1 MFYLLELVV
10 KAYVAV
16 LKWAVRSIARIL
28 FGVRDSLLWAYYSV
42 REKPSRLVGILSV
55 FIPIGVL
62 IAVGPPEWFINWP
75 VTFVT
80 ALALY
85 GALKSPLAGA
95 PLFLRKLTQIGMA
108 TCLLMGWS
116 KLLRWEPLLN
126 VLGLTVRDTL
136 YPWLVGLLCFLAAV
150 AWITLQDE
158 LVALGALAG
167 VRPKVLVP
175 RAGGSKRL
183 RFADVG
189 GMEEAKRQIR
199 ELVESKLNPGKYRKY
214 GMVRNGILLY
224 GPQGSGKTFLAEA
237 TAGEFRLNY
246 HYVSCP
252 QLQSIWKGETSA
264 NIRSEFAQ
272 AFARKPVLFFVDELD
287 ALGGSRQQVSGGSG
301 DPTGAGREFNT
312 IVTQLMQCIDQYRTM
327 EGFVL
332 MAASNLLD
340 GLDPA
345 LIREGRFDLKVR
357 VDLPDEAGRLKIL
370 ESQLFSKPCQRF
382 DLQEFAR
389 RTPGMSAAR
398 LKALVDR
405 AAASA
410 ATQGRKIEATDLR
423 QALSEIGG
431 KDRPLIQPVQWED
444 LVVEEEVERDLRTLV
459 RLLDDPDAAR
469 RIGLPM
475 PTGLLLLGPPGTGKT
490 TIARLIATQTRRSF
504 YPLTSADVL
513 GGNQGDSVKRVS
525 QIFARA
531 KENNPSLI
539 FIDEMDGLMP
549 RPDGLVGQHDIQVTD
564 QFLIEISNLHPEQ
577 NVFLVGTTN
586 HPDHIDPRV
595 LRGGRFSEK
604 IEIGLPGRT
613 AREHLLERYLA
624 GVALAPGAS
633 IATLAERLRDL
644 SPADL
649 EAISNAARRFAFNR
663 APDSSQL
670 PPLILADFEKAVQRV
685 RGTVLQA

>member
-1 MFYLLELVV
+1 LFYLIELVV
-10 KAYVAV
+10 KAYIAV
-16 LKWAVRSIARIL
+16 LKWAARSIARIL
-28 FGVRDSLLWAYYSV
+28 LGLRDSLVWAYHSV
-42 REKPSRLVGILSV
+42 RERPSRLIGILSV
-55 FIPIGVL
+55 FIPIGVV

-75 VTFVT
+75 VMFVT
-80 ALALY
+80 ALSLY
-85 GALKSPLAGA
+85 GALKSPLSGA
-95 PLFLRKLTQIGMA
+95 PSFLRKLTQVGMA
-108 TCLLMGWS
+108 ICLVMGWS
-116 KLLRWEPLLN
+116 RLLRWEPLLN
-126 VLGLTVRDTL
+126 LFRLTVGDTL
-136 YPWLVGLLCFLAAV
+136 YPWLIGLLCFWGAV
-150 AWITLQDE
+150 AWITLHDE

-167 VRPKVLVP
+167 VRPKPLVP
-175 RAGGSKRL
+175 RAGGSRRV

-189 GMEEAKRQIR
+189 GMEEAKQQIR

-246 HYVSCP
+246 HYVSLP
-252 QLQSIWKGETSA
+252 QVESMWHGETGA
-264 NIRSEFAQ
+264 NIRNEFRDASC
-272 AFARKPVLFFVDELD
+272 RKPVLLFIDEID
-287 ALGGSRQQVSGGSG
+287 SLGTGRQPMGGTG
-301 DPTGAGREFNT
+301 DPSGSGREFNNIT
-312 IVTQLMQCIDQYRTM
+312 IALMQCIDQYRLS

-332 MAASNLLD
+332 MAATNLLD

-345 LIREGRFDLKVR
+345 LIREGRFDVKVR
-357 VDLPDEAGRLKIL
+357 VDLPDQAGRLKIL

-389 RTPGMSAAR
+389 RTPGMSAAK

-405 AAASA
+405 AAGLA
-410 ATQGRKIEATDLR
+410 AAESRKIEATDLR
-423 QALSEIGG
+423 RALTEMGG
-431 KDRPLIQPVQWED
+431 KDRPLIQAVQWED
-444 LVVEEEVERDLRTLV
+444 LVVEEDVERDLRTLV
-459 RLLDDPDAAR
+459 RLLDDPEAAR

-490 TIARLIATQTRRSF
+490 MIARLIATQTRRSF

-531 KENNPSLI
+531 KENSPSLI

-549 RPDGLVGQHDIQVTD
+549 RAAGLVGQHDIQVTE
-564 QFLIEISNLHPEQ
+564 QFMIEISNLHPDQ

-604 IEIGLPGRT
+604 IEIGLPGSA
-613 AREHLLERYLA
+613 ARERLLARYLA
-624 GVALAPGAS
+624 GVALSAGAT

-670 PPLILADFEKAVQRV
+670 PPLTLADFEKAVQRV

>member
-1 MFYLLELVV
+1 V
-10 KAYVAV
+10 
-16 LKWAVRSIARIL
+16 ARIL
-28 FGVRDSLLWAYYSV
+28 LGIRDSLLWAYYSV
-42 REKPSRLVGILSV
+42 REKPSRLIGILSL

-75 VTFVT
+75 VMFVT

-95 PLFLRKLTQIGMA
+95 PLFLRKLTELGMA
-108 TCLLMGWS
+108 TCLFMGWS
-116 KLLRWEPLLN
+116 MLLRWEPALN
-126 VLGLTVRDTL
+126 VLGLTVRNTF
-136 YPWLVGLLCFLAAV
+136 YPWLVGLVCFLAAV
-150 AWITLQDE
+150 AWITLHDE

-167 VRPKVLVP
+167 VRPKALVP

-183 RFADVG
+183 HFADVG
-189 GMEEAKRQIR
+189 GMEEAKQQIR
-199 ELVESKLNPGKYRKY
+199 QLVESKLNPGKYRKY

-252 QLQSIWKGETSA
+252 QLFNMWMGNTSA
-264 NIRSEFAQ
+264 NIRQEFDA
-272 AFARKPVLFFVDELD
+272 AAARKPALLFIDEID
-287 ALGGSRQQVSGGSG
+287 SLGGARQITGSGG
-301 DPTGAGREFNT
+301 DPAGGGRERNN
-312 IVTQLMQCIDQYRTM
+312 ILIQLMQCIDQYRLL

-332 MAASNLLD
+332 MAATNLLD

-345 LIREGRFDLKVR
+345 LIREGRFDIKVR

-389 RTPGMSAAR
+389 RTPSMSAAK

-423 QALSEIGG
+423 QALSEMGG

-490 TIARLIATQTRRSF
+490 MIARLIATQTRRSF

-531 KENNPSLI
+531 KENSPSLI

-549 RPDGLVGQHDIQVTD
+549 RAAGLVGQHDIQVTD
-564 QFLIEISNLHPEQ
+564 QFLTEITNLHPEQ
-577 NVFLVGTTN
+577 SVFLVGTTN

-613 AREHLLERYLA
+613 ARERLLGRYLA
-624 GVALAPGAS
+624 GVALAPGAT
-633 IATLAERLRDL
+633 IAALAERLRDL

-649 EAISNAARRFAFNR
+649 EAISNTARRFAYNR

>member
-1 MFYLLELVV
+1 MFYLVELVI

-16 LKWAVRSIARIL
+16 LKWVVRSVARIL
-28 FGVRDSLLWAYYSV
+28 LGIRDSFFWAYYAV
-42 REKPSRLVGILSV
+42 REKPSRLLGVVSV
-55 FIPIGVL
+55 FVPIGVL
-62 IAVGPPEWFINWP
+62 IVVGLPEWFINWP
-75 VTFVT
+75 VMFVT

-85 GALKSPLAGA
+85 GALRGPLAGA
-95 PLFLRKLTQIGMA
+95 PSFLRKLTQVGMA
-108 TCLLMGWS
+108 TCLIMGWS
-116 KLLRWEPLLN
+116 MLLRWAPLLN
-126 VLGLTVRDTL
+126 ALRLTRRDTL
-136 YPWLVGLLCFLAAV
+136 YPWLVGLVCFWTAV
-150 AWITLQDE
+150 VWITLHDE

-167 VRPKVLVP
+167 VPSKALVP
-175 RAGGSKRL
+175 RAGRSKHL
-183 RFADVG
+183 RFGDVG

-237 TAGEFRLNY
+237 TAGEFRIRY
-246 HYVSCP
+246 QYVSCS
-252 QLQSIWKGETSA
+252 QLLEKWIGSTGE
-264 NIRSEFAQ
+264 NIRSEFASGSK
-272 AFARKPVLFFVDELD
+272 RKPVLFFLDELD
-287 ALGGSRQQVSGGSG
+287 SLGGTRQLTGGIS
-301 DPTGAGREFNT
+301 DPTGSGRERNNT
-312 IVTQLMQCIDQYRTM
+312 VIQLMQCIDQYRALN
-327 EGFVL
+327 GFVL
-332 MAASNLLD
+332 MAATNLLD

-357 VDLPDEAGRLKIL
+357 VDLPDEVGRRKIL
-370 ESQLFSKPCQRF
+370 ESQLFGRPCQRF
-382 DLQEFAR
+382 ELQEFAR

-405 AAASA
+405 AAALA
-410 ATQGRKIEATDLR
+410 AGLSRKIEAADLQ
-423 QALSEIGG
+423 QALSEMGG
-431 KDRPLIQPVQWED
+431 RDRPLVQPVQWED
-444 LVVEEEVERDLRTLV
+444 VVIEEEVERDLRTLV
-459 RLLDDPDAAR
+459 RLLDDPNAAR
-469 RIGLPM
+469 RVGLPL

-490 TIARLIATQTRRSF
+490 MIARLIATQTRRSF

-513 GGNQGDSVKRVS
+513 GGTQGDSVKRIS

-531 KENNPSLI
+531 RENSPSLI

-549 RPDGLVGQHDIQVTD
+549 RSTGLVGQHDIQVTE
-564 QFLIEISNLHPEQ
+564 QFMIEISNLHPEQ

-613 AREHLLERYLA
+613 ARARLLERYLGGIALGPDA
-624 GVALAPGAS
+624 G

-644 SPADL
+644 APADL

-663 APDSSQL
+663 APDAAQL
-670 PPLILADFEKAVQRV
+670 PPLTLADFEKAVQRV
-685 RGTVLQA
+685 RGTVLQM

>member
-1 MFYLLELVV
+1 
-10 KAYVAV
+10 
-16 LKWAVRSIARIL
+16 
-28 FGVRDSLLWAYYSV
+28 
-42 REKPSRLVGILSV
+42 
-55 FIPIGVL
+55 
-62 IAVGPPEWFINWP
+62 
-75 VTFVT
+75 
-80 ALALY
+80 
-85 GALKSPLAGA
+85 
-95 PLFLRKLTQIGMA
+95 
-108 TCLLMGWS
+108 
-116 KLLRWEPLLN
+116 LN
-126 VLGLTVRDTL
+126 ALGLTVRNTL

-150 AWITLQDE
+150 AWITLHDE

-167 VRPKVLVP
+167 VRPKALVP

-189 GMEEAKRQIR
+189 GMEEAKQQIR
-199 ELVESKLNPGKYRKY
+199 QLVESKLNPGKYRKY
-214 GMVRNGILLY
+214 GMLRNGILLY

-237 TAGEFRLNY
+237 TAGEFRLSY
-246 HYVSCP
+246 HYVSMP
-252 QLQSIWKGETSA
+252 TLVSMWQGMTESNVREVFTEAVG
-264 NIRSEFAQ
+264 
-272 AFARKPVLFFVDELD
+272 RKPVLLFLDELD
-287 ALGGSRQQVSGGSG
+287 SLGGSRQITGSKG
-301 DPTGAGREFNT
+301 DPGGAGRSSNNT
-312 IVTQLMQCIDQYRTM
+312 VVQLMQCIDQYRGM

-332 MAASNLLD
+332 MAATNLLD

-382 DLQEFAR
+382 DVQEFAH
-389 RTPGMSAAR
+389 RTPGMSAAK

-405 AAASA
+405 SAASA
-410 ATQGRKIEATDLR
+410 ATQGRKIEAADVR
-423 QALSEIGG
+423 QALTEMGG

-469 RIGLPM
+469 RIGLPI

-490 TIARLIATQTRRSF
+490 MIARLIATQARRSF

-531 KENNPSLI
+531 KENRPSMI

-549 RPDGLVGQHDIQVTD
+549 RAAGLVGQHDIQVTD
-564 QFLIEISNLHPEQ
+564 QFLSEISNLHAEQ
-577 NVFLVGTTN
+577 SVFLVGTTN
-586 HPDHIDPRV
+586 HADHIDPRV

-604 IEIGLPGRT
+604 IEIGLPGRA
-613 AREHLLERYLA
+613 ARERLLARYLA
-624 GVALAPGAS
+624 GVALAPGAT